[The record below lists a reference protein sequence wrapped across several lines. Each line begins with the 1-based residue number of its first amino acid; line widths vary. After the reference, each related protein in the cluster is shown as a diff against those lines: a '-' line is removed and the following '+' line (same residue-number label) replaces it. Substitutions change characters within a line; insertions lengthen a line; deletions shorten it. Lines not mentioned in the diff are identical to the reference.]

1 MLENTQSF
9 SVVTRNKDC
18 ILLTISNG
26 SCSLLSVV
34 NILFRDATFAAT
46 SYLAY

>member
-1 MLENTQSF
+1 MLENNTQSF

-26 SCSLLSVV
+26 SCSLLSVG
-34 NILFRDATFAAT
+34 L
-46 SYLAY
+46 SYSEMQHLQQLRT